1 MHERSCVMLFCLQSS
16 EVIEPAADA
25 LIQEHGAYASSE
37 AAKQVS
43 ALISNGIYSLA
54 ATWQQIRLKIVERQQ
69 VEDHK

>member
-1 MHERSCVMLFCLQSS
+1 MHERSCVMSSYLQSS

-37 AAKQVS
+37 AARQVS
-43 ALISNGIYSLA
+43 ALISNGFYSLA
-54 ATWQQIRLKIVERQQ
+54 ATWRQIRLKIIEIQQ